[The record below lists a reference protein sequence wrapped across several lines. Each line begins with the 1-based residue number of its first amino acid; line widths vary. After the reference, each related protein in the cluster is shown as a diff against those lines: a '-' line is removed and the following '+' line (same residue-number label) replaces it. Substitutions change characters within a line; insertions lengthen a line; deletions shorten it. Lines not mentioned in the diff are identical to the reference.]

1 MTNALAT
8 RPELGDQIEQVLIGG
23 DLSRLSSAERVS
35 YYNAV
40 CASLGLNP
48 LTRPFDYINL
58 NGKLT
63 LYAKRDCTEQLRKLR
78 SVSVTIVSREVVED
92 CYVVTARATD
102 RTGRTDE
109 SIGVVPIANLKGEQ
123 RANAMMKGETKS
135 KRRVTLSICGLGLLD
150 ELEVESITGDR
161 QPPKAAG
168 GQPLSPS
175 ASGAASPV
183 FTTATSTGPR
193 KGIMRLADE
202 ILGSDEDPEYD
213 PNDNEYTAP
222 VERFEPETGEF
233 VGVSEGITQAQN
245 KLIHKLRDD
254 LGHHLDSVE
263 QYEEDGK
270 RRSRTVPDGKY
281 YAKLLE
287 HFGKRSTDELTRKE
301 AQRTITWLQAMVD
314 KLNQRAMGDDLSSAA
329 QQTALELGAG
339 K

>member
-40 CASLGLNP
+40 CTSLGLNP

-78 SVSVTIVSREVVED
+78 AVSVTIVSREVVED

-109 SIGVVPIANLKGEQ
+109 SIGVVPIASLKGEQ
-123 RANAMMKGETKS
+123 RANAMMKAETKS

-150 ELEVESITGDR
+150 ELEVESVITGDR
-161 QPPKAAG
+161 QPPKASG
-168 GQPLSPS
+168 GQLSSPS
-175 ASGAASPV
+175 ASGAASPGS
-183 FTTATSTGPR
+183 TTATYTGPR

-213 PNDNEYTAP
+213 PSDNEYTEP
-222 VERFEPETGEF
+222 VERFDPATGEL
-233 VGVSEGITQAQN
+233 VGMSEGITQAQS

-254 LGHHLDSVE
+254 LGHHMDSVE
-263 QYEEDGK
+263 QYEEAGKKRSRIVEDGK
-270 RRSRTVPDGKY
+270 F
-281 YAKLLE
+281 YAKILE
-287 HFGKRSTDELTRKE
+287 HCGKTSTDKLTRTE
-301 AQRTITWLQAMVD
+301 AQRAIDWLQATLA
-314 KLNQRAMGDDLSSAA
+314 KLNQRAIGDDQAVS
-329 QQTALELGAG
+329 Q
-339 K
+339 